1 MIAYIKRFTDFETVL
16 HSEVTNYE
24 LPIEAVAADEKG
36 SIELPMLISPDL
48 VGSWLYIQGR
58 IYLIANIAPQ
68 NGRSIL
74 TTAMPDEAFGR
85 PIAEGAAT
93 QNIGAFIL
101 DCLQTNYK
109 NQTDPQYR
117 LSYLEITNADTSAF
131 VPPIIDENGL
141 FVLSDYI
148 SAVRAKTKL
157 TYSVD
162 KNKLKI
168 EISKNQPKQHNAV
181 LSKSELKNFTV
192 AKTAIA
198 KVTVLGENE
207 TYYLTTSG
215 EASLTVPAERVSG
228 EWVYLKAQKDKTAQE
243 TAQAAFDGNINSYK
257 VEFHSKK
264 LYGLHDKIKMN
275 VDNQLLMGDVTFVGR
290 AMKDTRYLVKLG
302 SLPTTAAEKMR
313 TVKVGGGS
321 GESKQAEKYE
331 VGDIFITTR
340 EGNPADI
347 LGYGTWE
354 QIKGRFLIGTGVPD
368 NNNTTGY
375 WNPWV
380 GSKYNF
386 AVGETGGSPLV
397 TLDKGHLPATPL
409 TMPGMRL
416 NENYRW
422 AAPHQRIPYVY
433 TADNPYP
440 SGVSTNNLGDG
451 AGHSN
456 MTPFYGVHMWR
467 RTA

>member
-1 MIAYIKRFTDFETVL
+1 MIAYIKRFSDFETVL

-24 LPIEAVAADEKG
+24 LPIEAVAASEKG

-48 VGSWLYIQGR
+48 VGSWVYLQGR

-68 NGRSIL
+68 NGRSVL

-85 PIAEGAAT
+85 PIAEGTAT
-93 QNIGAFIL
+93 QNIGAYIL

-117 LSYLEITNADTSAF
+117 LSYLEITNTDTSAY
-131 VPPIIDENGL
+131 VSPIVDENGL

-148 SAVRAKTKL
+148 SAVRPKTKL

-198 KVTVLGENE
+198 KVTILGENQ

-257 VEFHSKK
+257 VEFYSKK
-264 LYGLHDKIKMN
+264 MYGLHDKITMN

-290 AMKDTRYLVKLG
+290 AMKDARYLVKLG

-313 TVKVGGGS
+313 AVKVGGGV
-321 GESKQAEKYE
+321 ESPENKYA

-340 EGNPADI
+340 EGNPADL
-347 LGYGTWE
+347 LGYGTWTA
-354 QIKGRFLIGTGVPD
+354 FGTGKTLVGVD
-368 NNNTTGY
+368 TSQTEFNT
-375 WNPWV
+375 V
-380 GSKYNF
+380 QK
-386 AVGETGGSPLV
+386 TGGSKTH
-397 TLDKGHLPATPL
+397 TLTVNEIPSHTHTLQSGAKTNAWEAPNFVNSYQYQSATP
-409 TMPGMRL
+409 TIG
-416 NENYRW
+416 
-422 AAPHQRIPYVY
+422 
-433 TADNPYP
+433 
-440 SGVSTNNLGDG
+440 STISATGGGQAHNNLQPYI
-451 AGHSN
+451 
-456 MTPFYGVHMWR
+456 TVYMWL

>member
-36 SIELPMLISPDL
+36 SVELPMLISPDL
-48 VGSWLYIQGR
+48 VGSWVYLQGR

-85 PIAEGAAT
+85 PIAEGTAT
-93 QNIGAFIL
+93 QNIGAYIL

-117 LSYLEITNADTSAF
+117 LSYLEITNADTSAY
-131 VPPIIDENGL
+131 VPPIVDENGM

-181 LSKSELKNFTV
+181 LSKMELKSFTV

-198 KVTVLGENE
+198 KVTILGENK

-257 VEFHSKK
+257 VEFYSKK

-290 AMKDTRYLVKLG
+290 AMKDNRYLVKLG

-313 TVKVGGGS
+313 AVKVGGGVESVVDLTQPQTLTNEQKTTARTNIDAAKTPIDFIVEQGTS
-321 GESKQAEKYE
+321 GTWTYRKWNSGIAECWGQFAHTITGWQAWGSAYEGTPGKQFFFP
-331 VGDIFITTR
+331 GIFVSTPTWDARMIS
-340 EGNPADI
+340 GSYSVISLA
-347 LGYGTWE
+347 GYGTTTAA
-354 QIKGRFLIGTGVPD
+354 QTAILYPIRPNAGGTPID
-368 NNNTTGY
+368 
-375 WNPWV
+375 
-380 GSKYNF
+380 
-386 AVGETGGSPLV
+386 
-397 TLDKGHLPATPL
+397 
-409 TMPGMRL
+409 
-416 NENYRW
+416 
-422 AAPHQRIPYVY
+422 YVY
-433 TADNPYP
+433 GIKAI
-440 SGVSTNNLGDG
+440 GR
-451 AGHSN
+451 
-456 MTPFYGVHMWR
+456 WK
-467 RTA
+467 